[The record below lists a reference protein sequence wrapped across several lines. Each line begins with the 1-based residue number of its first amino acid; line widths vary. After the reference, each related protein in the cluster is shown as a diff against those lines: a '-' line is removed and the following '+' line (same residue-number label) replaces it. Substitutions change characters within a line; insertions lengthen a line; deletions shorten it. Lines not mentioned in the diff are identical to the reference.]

1 MSLIY
6 LQSDLRPSVLQCN
19 AKASSRETVTTSN
32 TGWCLAGAEQKLEIT
47 VESADL
53 PQ

>member
-6 LQSDLRPSVLQCN
+6 PQGDLRPNVIQCK
-19 AKASSRETVTTSN
+19 AKASSREAVSN
-32 TGWCLAGAEQKLEIT
+32 TGWCVAGAEHKLEIT

-53 PQ
+53 P